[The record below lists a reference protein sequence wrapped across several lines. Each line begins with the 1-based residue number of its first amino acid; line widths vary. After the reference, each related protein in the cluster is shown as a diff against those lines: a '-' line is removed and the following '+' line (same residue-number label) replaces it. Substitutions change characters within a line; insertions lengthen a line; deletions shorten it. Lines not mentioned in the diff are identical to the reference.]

1 MPANRSSPTVGR
13 RMSKLTKI
21 GYLSYLWL
29 REFISIA
36 KSKNFV
42 CTGTG
47 CQPDDSLSLKVSE
60 DNLNGGLVIDFRI
73 SVGGVY
79 HTTTIAGQASSY

>member
-21 GYLSYLWL
+21 GYLSCLWL

-47 CQPDDSLSLKVSE
+47 CQSDDSLSLKVTE
-60 DNLNGGLVIDFRI
+60 DNLNGGSQSASEECITRRPSQDKL
-73 SVGGVY
+73 
-79 HTTTIAGQASSY
+79 QAIEANL